1 MLGSLQVGRVRLAG
15 RGGDGHGP
23 LRPGDGS
30 GRVGVPVPMA
40 AIPAPGSREGL
51 LRSEGL
57 PLREKSLLRGR
68 AQSWEMR
75 LRDGVPPGVAGGL
88 F

>member
-1 MLGSLQVGRVRLAG
+1 MLGSLQVGRARPAG

-23 LRPGDGS
+23 LRAGDGS

-40 AIPAPGSREGL
+40 AVPAPGSREGL

-57 PLREKSLLRGR
+57 PLREKSL
-68 AQSWEMR
+68 
-75 LRDGVPPGVAGGL
+75 
-88 F
+88 